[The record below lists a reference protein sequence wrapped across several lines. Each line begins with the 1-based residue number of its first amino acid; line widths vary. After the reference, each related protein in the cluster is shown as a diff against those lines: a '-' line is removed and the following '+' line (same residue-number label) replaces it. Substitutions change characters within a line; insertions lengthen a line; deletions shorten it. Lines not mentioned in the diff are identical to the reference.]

1 MAHFVQITNTDMKT
15 LVLALLLALTAA
27 AATPAQVQ
35 PATGEGGTAGL
46 TAEQQRKYDY
56 YFLESVRLKMAGKYD
71 AAFCMLQHCL
81 AMNPQAASA
90 MYELA
95 QYYITLR
102 QPKAAMAVLEKA
114 VQYDPGNYW
123 YAQGLANLYM
133 QQNMADKATTLLED
147 MVERFADKTDPLY
160 NLLDNYNRAG
170 EYAKAIGI
178 LERMEQRMG
187 KNEQVSMEKFRIY
200 LQKGDNKKAIEE
212 IESLAEEYPKDLRY
226 RVLLGD
232 TYMQNDKREKALALY
247 RDVLAEE
254 PDNAMALYSM
264 ATYYKET
271 GHDELYMQQMDT
283 LLLNRKVDT
292 DTKLAV
298 MRQFIV
304 ENERTGGDSTAVIGL
319 FDRILEQDPDDDQM
333 PMLYVQ
339 YLMSKG
345 MEKETI
351 PVLGLL
357 LDIDPTNT
365 AARLTLLGEA
375 VRNEDYEEVTRLCEA
390 GMETNPDRLEFYF
403 YLAIAY
409 NQAGRTEE
417 TIDVCHKAL
426 GKATEKSDKQV
437 LSDFYTIIGDAH
449 YSMRQPE
456 EAFAAYDS
464 SLVYNPANYMA
475 LNNYAYYLSLERRD
489 LDKAEEMSY
498 KTIKA
503 EPGNGTYL
511 DTYAWI
517 LFEKG
522 SYSEARIYIDD
533 AMLTEEG
540 QSAGIIEHGG
550 DIYYMTG
557 DTDKAVELWEKARS
571 LGIGTET
578 LEDKISQ
585 KKYIPYDNGY
595 DQTITPQGGN
605 TP

>member
-1 MAHFVQITNTDMKT
+1 MNMRTGI
-15 LVLALLLALTAA
+15 LALLLALM
-27 AATPAQVQ
+27 AATPSHAQ
-35 PATGEGGTAGL
+35 AAGEGDTAGL
-46 TAEQQRKYDY
+46 TAEQQRKYNY
-56 YFLESVRLKMAGKYD
+56 YFLESMRLKTAGKLD

-81 AMNPQAASA
+81 SINPQAASA
-90 MYELA
+90 LHEMA
-95 QYYITLR
+95 QYYITFK
-102 QPKAAMAVLEKA
+102 QMKAAIAAMEKA
-114 VQYDPGNYW
+114 VEYAPDNYW
-123 YAQGLANLYM
+123 YAHGLANVYM
-133 QQNMADKATTLLED
+133 QENMADKATQQLES
-147 MVERFADKTDPLY
+147 MAERFTDKTYPLY
-160 NLLDNYNRAG
+160 HLVDSYNRAL
-170 EYAKAIGI
+170 EYDKVIST
-178 LERMEQRMG
+178 LDRLEQRIG
-187 KNEQVSMEKFRIY
+187 KSEQISMEKFRIY

-212 IESLAEEYPKDLRY
+212 IESLAKEYPRDLRY
-226 RVLLGD
+226 QVLLGD
-232 TYMQNDKREKALALY
+232 THMQNGKRDKALDLY
-247 RDVLAEE
+247 REVLAEE

-271 GHDELYMQQMDT
+271 GQNELYMQQMDT

-298 MRQFIV
+298 MRQFII
-304 ENERTGGDSTAVIGL
+304 ENERTGGDSTVVVSL
-319 FDRILEQDPDDDQM
+319 FDRILEHEHDDAQI

-339 YLMSKG
+339 YLLSKG
-345 MEKETI
+345 MNKKTI
-351 PVLGLL
+351 PVLKLL

-365 AARLTLLGEA
+365 AARMTLLGEA
-375 VRNEDYEEVTRLCEA
+375 VRNDDYAEVTRLCEI
-390 GMETNPDRLEFYF
+390 GIETSPERLEFYF

-417 TIDVCHKAL
+417 TLDVCRKAL
-426 GKATEKSDKQV
+426 EMATEESDSKMM
-437 LSDFYTIIGDAH
+437 SDFYTIIGDAH
-449 YSMRQPE
+449 YSLRQPE

-464 SLVYNPANYMA
+464 SLVYNPSNYMA

-503 EPGNGTYL
+503 EPENGTYL

-522 SYSEARIYIDD
+522 SYSEARIYIDN

-557 DTDKAVELWEKARS
+557 DTEKAVELWEKARS

-578 LEDKISQ
+578 LENKIRQ

-595 DQTITPQGGN
+595 DQTNSPQDGN
-605 TP
+605 TL